1 MILEILSFMLH
12 NIRMRIL
19 IILPLL
25 LLFLSAC
32 IPTTTKDEDIQTSAE
47 IKQKEENALSLFQSG
62 MYSEAA
68 YEYLSLSQKNEERF
82 TFYITKAIDAY
93 VIDKRYSKAYEIV
106 ENNAL
111 GDQDIDL
118 NKRII
123 ILNAYVEL
131 ESGRPGA
138 TINLLSELSEK
149 DIPMN
154 FKIPF
159 YEIFAKANFAYG
171 NYLKA
176 AIEQLKLAKY
186 LNSPKMIDDNTRI
199 IWKIFES
206 IPKPE
211 LEDFRFAAPDEL
223 TSWFELAIINKSYKY
238 QPKKLENAINGWA
251 QRYQNHYAHTLITNE
266 LIDNSKQLAQRPSK
280 IGLLLPIKGEYK
292 KGKYKKSAIAV
303 RDGFL
308 AAWYL
313 DKNKKKANIQI
324 YDANSLNIIDAYQQ
338 AIKDGV
344 EYIVGP
350 LEKEAV
356 DQLHDNINASVK
368 ILALSRPDQK
378 KEMNNNANLIQFG
391 LSAEDEAMQIA
402 EIAMSD
408 GHKRALVLAPETP
421 FGNRL
426 AETFKKHWI
435 KLGGEISGQ
444 TNFIM
449 NTTDFSSPVKELLNI
464 DKSERRAK
472 DLREKLNIKIHNVER
487 RRTDVDFIFTV
498 AAPKNARQLI
508 PQIRFHYADNL
519 PIYSTSHI
527 YTGFVNSAK
536 DIDLNDV
543 IFIDMPWIL
552 DSEKQLSIIQVVL
565 NRHWSQEESKFRRA
579 FALGVDAYNLIPDIN
594 RLTQEKNS
602 VMLGET
608 GNLTIDSTN
617 IVKRN
622 LRKARF
628 VKGKPLLIN

>member
-19 IILPLL
+19 IILPFL

-32 IPTTTKDEDIQTSAE
+32 IPTTTKDEDIQISDE
-47 IKQKEENALSLFQSG
+47 IKEREENALSLLESG
-62 MYSEAA
+62 RYSEAA

-93 VIDKRYSKAYEIV
+93 VIDKRYTEAYEII
-106 ENNAL
+106 ENNPL
-111 GDQDIDL
+111 DGQDIEL
-118 NKRII
+118 NKRIV

-149 DIPMN
+149 NIPMN
-154 FKIPF
+154 FKISF

-176 AIEQLKLAKY
+176 ATEQLKLAKY
-186 LNSPKMIDDNTRI
+186 LNSPQMIDDNTRT

-206 IPKPE
+206 MPKSE

-223 TSWFELAIINKSYKY
+223 TSWFELAVINESYKY
-238 QPKKLENAINGWA
+238 QLKKLEDAINGWA
-251 QRYQNHYAHTLITNE
+251 QRYQNHYAHTLITKE
-266 LIDNSKQLAQRPSK
+266 LIDKSALLAQRPSK
-280 IGLLLPIKGEYK
+280 IGLLLPM

-313 DKNKKKANIQI
+313 DKKEKAIIQI
-324 YDANSLNIIDAYQQ
+324 YDANSLNIVDAYQQ

-350 LEKEAV
+350 LEKEAI
-356 DQLHDNINASVK
+356 DQLHDNIDTPVK
-368 ILALSRPDQK
+368 ILALNRRDQK
-378 KEMNNNANLIQFG
+378 KENNNNENLIQFG
-391 LSAEDEAMQIA
+391 LSPEDEAMQIA

-408 GHKRALVLAPETP
+408 GHKNVLVLASETTL
-421 FGNRL
+421 GNRL
-426 AETFKKHWI
+426 AETFKEHWI

-444 TNFIM
+444 TNYIV

-472 DLREKLNIKIHNVER
+472 DLRNKLNIKIHNVER
-487 RRTDVDFIFTV
+487 RREDVDFIFTTAV
-498 AAPKNARQLI
+498 PNDARQLI
-508 PQIRFHYADNL
+508 PQIRFHHADNL

-527 YTGFVNSAK
+527 YTGIIDSAK

-552 DSEKQLSIIQVVL
+552 DSERQLSIIQVVL
-565 NRHWSQEESKFRRA
+565 NRNWSQEKSKYRRLY
-579 FALGVDAYNLIPDIN
+579 ALGVDAYNLIPDIN
-594 RLTQEKNS
+594 RLTQEENS

-617 IVKRN
+617 VVRRN

-628 VKGKPLLIN
+628 VEGKPLLTN